1 MKRFACLLTAIVFS
15 FAAVISV
22 ISCAENKPE
31 QSAANDTEEP
41 AAETAVSTAAPEPTE
56 RVTAAPTA
64 GPTDEPQPV
73 FAPRERPENV
83 TPEWLAEELMYR
95 FYIGWINLE
104 LADFSDIMD
113 RNRETDLFFYTNQ
126 YEIDTVRL
134 GLFEGIVSPGPGTAE
149 VEWIVDETETELT
162 VHVCIEP
169 NLVWKDP
176 QSSGGGTDFQIT
188 IDKQRMV
195 IIGYDQDMCEGI
207 YCTRLK
213 PLAFQYRV
221 DLPWE
226 EADKKAYDELYADLE
241 KSVEIVNGH

>member
-1 MKRFACLLTAIVFS
+1 MWESYTMKRRISSVLIIALIC
-15 FAAVISV
+15 AVILSAVSCSRNDNGQIEAAATAGTSDTAVPNDSV
-22 ISCAENKPE
+22 A
-31 QSAANDTEEP
+31 P
-41 AAETAVSTAAPEPTE
+41 AATNTPEPTE
-56 RVTAAPTA
+56 
-64 GPTDEPQPV
+64 DPQPV

-95 FYIGWINLE
+95 YYIGFINLE

-126 YEIDTVRL
+126 YYIDAVRI
-134 GLFEGIVSPGPGTAE
+134 GFSGGIDSPGPGTAE
-149 VEWIVDETETELT
+149 VKWIVDETETEIT
-162 VHVCIEP
+162 VHIYIDP
-169 NLVWKDP
+169 NLEWSDGTI
-176 QSSGGGTDFQIT
+176 GGGTDFQIT

-195 IIGYDQDMCEGI
+195 IVAYDQDMCEGI

-226 EADKKAYDELYADLE
+226 EADKKAYDELYAELE
-241 KSVEIVNGH
+241 QYVNR

>member
-1 MKRFACLLTAIVFS
+1 MGESYTMKRRISSALIIALIC
-15 FAAVISV
+15 AVILSAVSCSRNDNGQIEAAATAGTSDTAAPNDSV
-22 ISCAENKPE
+22 A
-31 QSAANDTEEP
+31 P
-41 AAETAVSTAAPEPTE
+41 AATNTPEPTE
-56 RVTAAPTA
+56 
-64 GPTDEPQPV
+64 DPQPV
-73 FAPRERPENV
+73 FAARERPETV

-95 FYIGWINLE
+95 YYIGFMNLE

-126 YEIDTVRL
+126 YEIDAVRL

-149 VEWIVDETETELT
+149 VKWIVDETETELT

-195 IIGYDQDMCEGI
+195 IVAYDQDMCEGI

-226 EADKKAYDELYADLE
+226 EADKKAYDELYTELE
-241 KSVEIVNGH
+241 QYVNR

>member
-1 MKRFACLLTAIVFS
+1 MKRLIGFIIALVFCCAALLPLV
-15 FAAVISV
+15 
-22 ISCAENKPE
+22 SCGGKATEQAE
-31 QSAANDTEEP
+31 ANNTSEP
-41 AAETAVSTAAPEPTE
+41 AH
-56 RVTAAPTA
+56 VTAAPVDT
-64 GPTDEPQPV
+64 PQPSAEPDGTAQPPETAEPV
-73 FAPRERPENV
+73 FEPRQRPETV

-126 YEIDTVRL
+126 YEIDAVRL

-221 DLPWE
+221 DLQWE